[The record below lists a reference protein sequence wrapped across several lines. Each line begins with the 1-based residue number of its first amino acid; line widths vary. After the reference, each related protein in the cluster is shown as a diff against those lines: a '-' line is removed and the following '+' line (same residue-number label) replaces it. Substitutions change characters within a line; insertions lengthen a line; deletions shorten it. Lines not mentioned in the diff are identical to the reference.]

1 MERGWYGVFGLFN
14 RVGKIGIG
22 CGIAAAVIS
31 CVVGLGVVIIVGIVT
46 GLPVWATVLICLFLL
61 LFEAMFFAVFYYALK
76 WTLGPEMARRK
87 LLESGEDAEA
97 TILKVTDTGVTMN
110 NIYPVVKVL
119 LEVHP
124 QGRPPYQ
131 VETRMIINRMDI
143 PQVQPGMVVPVK
155 IDPRSQKRVAVV
167 MPGEAAAAAGAVPT
181 DARAAEEMLV
191 RVDEANQ
198 ALLQTGTPAQAKVLQ
213 AQSLGIEVNGPN
225 PAMKFQL
232 EVYPTDRPAFQA
244 EAIGVIAQ
252 ASIPKYQPDQMVFV
266 KFDPNNITKVTL
278 DHS

>member
-1 MERGWYGVFGLFN
+1 MFGLFG
-14 RVGKIGIG
+14 RIGKIGIG
-22 CGIAAAVIS
+22 CGVAAAVIS
-31 CVVGLGVVIIVGIVT
+31 FLVSLGVIIVVGITTDLPIWVT
-46 GLPVWATVLICLFLL
+46 VIMIVAIL
-61 LFEAMFFAVFYYALK
+61 LFDAAFIAVFFFVFK

-87 LLESGEDAEA
+87 LLESGEPAEA

-119 LEVHP
+119 LEVRP

-131 VETRMIINRMDI
+131 VETRMILSRVDI
-143 PQVQPGMVVPVK
+143 PQVQPGTVVPVK

-167 MPGEAAAAAGAVPT
+167 MPGEAVASGSAAPV

-191 RVDEANQ
+191 RVDAANQ
-198 ALLQTGTPAQAKVLQ
+198 ALLQTGTPAQAKILQ
-213 AQSLGIEVNGPN
+213 AQALGIDVNGPN

-252 ASIPKYQPDQMVFV
+252 ASIPKYQSEKMVFV
-266 KFDPNNITKVTL
+266 KFDPNDNTKVTL